1 MKREEHEHTE
11 PTKANISNLTVTTI
25 NNHQEVVHE
34 EQAHPHHPTV
44 TLTEVQG
51 LSVPPQRILMGIMG
65 NIKLQN
71 EPLLIDSTK
80 LVELHSTGLM
90 NLPSVIQ
97 TANGEEIKLKS
108 EVANFTL
115 TQCDDVDIIEKQ
127 EEEGAAR
134 VFEDG
139 TVIYSS
145 VGHTSTT
152 YTVSEN
158 FNFHN
163 YH

>member
-1 MKREEHEHTE
+1 MKKEEDPSDTTK
-11 PTKANISNLTVTTI
+11 PTITNLTVTPI
-25 NNHQEVVHE
+25 VEHHQEIPQE
-34 EQAHPHHPTV
+34 DHHSTV
-44 TLTEVQG
+44 TLTEVQS
-51 LSVPPQRILMGIMG
+51 LSVPPQRFLMGIMG

-80 LVELHSTGLM
+80 LVELHTTGLM

-108 EVANFTL
+108 EVANFTI
-115 TQCDDVDIIEKQ
+115 TQSGDDDIIEKQ
-127 EEEGAAR
+127 EEDAAR
-134 VFEDG
+134 AFDDG
-139 TVIYSS
+139 AVIYSS

-158 FNFHN
+158 YNFHN

>member
-1 MKREEHEHTE
+1 MKKEDELSETTKPNITSITVTPVENHQTVPQEEHHT
-11 PTKANISNLTVTTI
+11 
-25 NNHQEVVHE
+25 
-34 EQAHPHHPTV
+34 TV
-44 TLTEVQG
+44 TLAEVQS

-80 LVELHSTGLM
+80 LVELHTTGLM

-108 EVANFTL
+108 EVANFTI
-115 TQCDDVDIIEKQ
+115 TQCTEEDIEKQ
-127 EEEGAAR
+127 ENEAAT

-139 TVIYSS
+139 AVIYSS

-158 FNFHN
+158 FNFPN

>member
-1 MKREEHEHTE
+1 MKKEEQESCDA
-11 PTKANISNLTVTTI
+11 TKPNMTNITVTPVE
-25 NNHQEVVHE
+25 NHQEISQE
-34 EQAHPHHPTV
+34 ESHPTV
-44 TLTEVQG
+44 TLTEVQS

-80 LVELHSTGLM
+80 LVELHTTGLM

-108 EVANFTL
+108 EVANFTI
-115 TQCDDVDIIEKQ
+115 TQCGDDDIIEKQ
-127 EEEGAAR
+127 EEEAAR
-134 VFEDG
+134 AFEDG
-139 TVIYSS
+139 AVIYSS

-158 FNFHN
+158 FNFQN

>member
-1 MKREEHEHTE
+1 MKKEEPE
-11 PTKANISNLTVTTI
+11 PSDTAKSNITSLTTTPVE
-25 NNHQEVVHE
+25 NHQEVCQQE
-34 EQAHPHHPTV
+34 PLPTV
-44 TLTEVQG
+44 TLTEVQS

-71 EPLLIDSTK
+71 EPLIIDSTK
-80 LVELHSTGLM
+80 LVELHTTGLM

-97 TANGEEIKLKS
+97 TTNGEEIKLKS
-108 EVANFTL
+108 EVANFTISQ
-115 TQCDDVDIIEKQ
+115 TSEGDIIEKQ
-127 EEEGAAR
+127 EEAAGT
-134 VFEDG
+134 FEDG
-139 TVIYSS
+139 VVIYSS

-158 FNFHN
+158 FNFQN

>member
-1 MKREEHEHTE
+1 MKKEEHEQTE
-11 PTKANISNLTVTTI
+11 SIQPTISNLTVTTI
-25 NNHQEVVHE
+25 NNHQEVPHE
-34 EQAHPHHPTV
+34 DQQHPHQPTV
-44 TLTEVQG
+44 TLTDVQG
-51 LSVPPQRILMGIMG
+51 LSVPPQRILMGIMS

-71 EPLLIDSTK
+71 EPLLIDSSK
-80 LVELHSTGLM
+80 LVELHTTGLM

-115 TQCDDVDIIEKQ
+115 AQCDDDDIIEKQ
-127 EEEGAAR
+127 EAAAAR

-158 FNFHN
+158 FNFQNFH
-163 YH
+163 